1 MTQTITI
8 ADPALFC
15 AAMLSV
21 SKEET
26 RYYLQGVFIQPATG
40 GGILLTSTDGHT
52 LFHAHDP
59 AGTTDRAA
67 IVVPDK
73 GKLPAPWAKGGAITI
88 DTAQGVMRHTT
99 GGLTAGCREDG
110 GTFPDYQRVIPQEF
124 SGEVAQFNPAFVARF
139 GDIAGILGKGGF
151 PGIAWNGDGPAL
163 VTFARR
169 DCLGVMMPLRKPSW
183 VDTTRPEIP
192 TAAA

>member
-8 ADPALFC
+8 ADPTLFC
-15 AAMLSV
+15 AATLCTG
-21 SKEET
+21 KEQT
-26 RYYLQGVFIQPATG
+26 RPYLQGVFIQPATG
-40 GGILLTSTDGHT
+40 GGILLTATDGHT

-67 IVVPDK
+67 IVAPDK
-73 GKLPAPWAKGGAITI
+73 GKLPAPWAKGGVITI

-99 GGLTAGCREDG
+99 GGLTTGCREVG
-110 GTFPDYQRVIPQEF
+110 GTFPDYQRVIPQEL
-124 SGEVAQFNPAFVARF
+124 SGEVAQFNPALVARF
-139 GDIAGILGKGGF
+139 GDIAGILEKGNF

-169 DCLGVMMPLRKPSW
+169 DCFGVMMPFRKQSW
-183 VDTTRPEIP
+183 IDTTRPTLP

>member
-15 AAMLSV
+15 AAMLCV

-40 GGILLTSTDGHT
+40 GGILLTATDGHT

-67 IVVPDK
+67 IVAPDK
-73 GKLPAPWAKGGAITI
+73 GKLPAPWAKDGMLTI

-99 GGLTAGCREDG
+99 GGLTTGCREIDG
-110 GTFPDYQRVIPQEF
+110 SFPEYSRVIPQEF
-124 SGEVAQFNPAFVARF
+124 SGEVGQFNPTLVARF
-139 GDIAGILGKGGF
+139 GDIANILGKGDF
-151 PGIAWNGDGPAL
+151 PGVVWNGNGPAL

-169 DCLGVMMPLRKPSW
+169 DCLGMMMPIRANAVPDLSKP
-183 VDTTRPEIP
+183 TLP
-192 TAAA
+192 AAA

>member
-1 MTQTITI
+1 MFTI

-15 AAMLSV
+15 AAALCTG
-21 SKEET
+21 KEQT
-26 RYYLQGVFIQPATG
+26 RPYLHGVYIQPATG
-40 GGILLTSTDGHT
+40 GGLLLTATDGHI
-52 LFHAHDP
+52 LFHGHDP
-59 AGTTDRAA
+59 NGTAERAA

-88 DTAQGVMRHTT
+88 DLAQGIMRHTT

-110 GTFPDYQRVIPQEF
+110 GTFPYYPNVIPREF
-124 SGEVAQFNPAFVARF
+124 SGEVAQFNPALVARF
-139 GDIAGILGKGGF
+139 GDIAQILKKGSF

-169 DCLGVMMPLRKPSW
+169 DCFGVVMPLRKQAW
-183 VDTTRPEIP
+183 IDTTRPELP